1 MRLILLAIKKS
12 LYSIVLLFVILTGF
26 IAFLV
31 SSTPGLYLSV
41 KLANRFLPGHL
52 DVIAIQG
59 QAAHH
64 VSLKQLTW
72 SDKNLQLT
80 VHDLDIHWRLRDLFW
95 HNLRIKNI
103 QIGQVDIVLL
113 KNTAETKEKSSIR
126 ASGFPKL
133 TVEASI
139 DNMRINKLDIISGN
153 SRTKFQNLQVQVNLS
168 NSQWDIP
175 HLDVSFNKHTIHLQ
189 ALVETAFPYKA
200 NALLQIKNPE
210 KINSGIEG
218 QLTLSGDFQN
228 YQWTGGMKNPTTLSL
243 QGSLK
248 NGSELHSAANW
259 QQLNWSQMLRLEK
272 GHFQIDGTIPDLVM
286 SLTTEQSLPFD
297 ARLNATIRTF
307 ANKLDAKAT
316 IKTRLAPD
324 LPWQNILMN
333 ASYDYQ
339 QQGLN
344 AEASLGAN
352 LIKLTGKLT
361 APWTFT
367 AIIPDPGL
375 LHPSLLGLKT
385 NITAEGTFNNPQQG
399 NLLLTIKKGR
409 YEIPEK
415 LNLPFEG
422 GVLLA
427 SLDSKQ
433 LQTTGNFTLDANTS
447 LNLSLQLPGFR
458 SAIDKQK
465 VTGTMRL
472 TVNSLAFLNDASPE
486 INNAKGQLHAELNL
500 AGTIDKPLLTGKLNL
515 HNASLALPKMGINL
529 NPVQLS
535 IQSQDKSWEAKGA
548 VVSNGKT
555 LTIQGRGDFFPLF
568 NGKLSFIGSDI
579 PVLNTSEY
587 VIMVSPK
594 LDLDMA
600 PASYKLSGSILIPKA
615 QIKPQT
621 FTDTVSLSDDVVF
634 VNKQAPPTNP
644 YDLNTDISIEMG
656 NDVAL
661 DIKGL
666 HGFLTGGIHLQLL
679 PGRQMT
685 ASGELNI
692 RDGKYTAYGQ
702 DLIIQQGQ
710 LLFTGGDADNPG
722 IRVRAVRQFKNTTNS
737 FAGSN
742 QLFDFK
748 PDNIETLDMG
758 NQTTTGI
765 EVSGRLTEP
774 KIKLFSIPSNLSQAD
789 ILSLLLL
796 GKPASQANESGGQLL
811 LTAVSAMN
819 LGSGSGG
826 TQLLEQLK
834 QNLGLDFN
842 VQNNAQYDQKTNQ
855 STSQTA
861 FVVGKSLSK
870 RLYLSY
876 NMGLSSTDNNMLT
889 LKYLLNKF
897 LSIQVNASMNASG
910 IDLLYTHQKE

>member
-12 LYSIVLLFVILTGF
+12 LYSIILLFVILTGF
-26 IAFLV
+26 VAFLV
-31 SSTPGLYLSV
+31 SSTPGLYLTA
-41 KLANRFLPGHL
+41 KLANSFLPGHL
-52 DVIAIQG
+52 EIIAIQG
-59 QAAHH
+59 QATHH
-64 VSLKQLTW
+64 VLLKKLTW

-80 VHDLDIHWRLRDLFW
+80 AHDLDIHWRLRDLLW
-95 HNLRIKNI
+95 HKLTIKNI
-103 QIGQVDIVLL
+103 QIGQLDLVLL
-113 KNTAETKEKSSIR
+113 KNTAESKGNSTVR
-126 ASGFPKL
+126 PSGFPKL
-133 TVEASI
+133 PVEASI
-139 DNMRINKLDIISGN
+139 NNMRINKLNIITDSTQN
-153 SRTKFQNLQVQVNLS
+153 KFQNLQLQANLS
-168 NSQWDIP
+168 NNQWNIQHFDI
-175 HLDVSFNKHTIHLQ
+175 SFNKHTIHLQ
-189 ALVETAFPYKA
+189 ALADTAFPYKA

-210 KINSGIEG
+210 KISPGVES
-218 QLTLSGDFQN
+218 QLTLSGDFHN
-228 YQWTGGMKNPTTLSL
+228 YQWTGSMKQPATLSL

-272 GHFQIDGTIPDLVM
+272 GQYRVDGTFPDLVM
-286 SLTTEQSLPFD
+286 SLTTEQSLPFEAKLD
-297 ARLNATIRTF
+297 AKIRTF

-316 IKTRLAPD
+316 IQTRPAPD
-324 LPWQNILMN
+324 LPWQNILLN
-333 ASYDYQ
+333 ANYDYQ

-344 AEASLGAN
+344 AQANLGAN
-352 LIKLTGKLT
+352 QLKLASKLT
-361 APWTFT
+361 APWTLS

-375 LHPSLLGLKT
+375 FHPALQGLKT
-385 NITAEGTFNNPQQG
+385 TITAEGTLNNPQQG

-409 YEIPEK
+409 FEVPEK

-422 GVLLA
+422 GVLRA

-433 LQTTGNFTLDANTS
+433 LQATGNFTLDANKN
-447 LNLSLQLPGFR
+447 LNLSLQLPGFH
-458 SAIDKQK
+458 SSTGSQK
-465 VTGTMRL
+465 VTGNMRL

-486 INNAKGQLHAELNL
+486 INNAKGQLNAELSL

-515 HNASLALPKMGINL
+515 ANASLAFPKMGINL
-529 NPVQLS
+529 NPVQLA
-535 IQSQDKSWEAKGA
+535 IQSQDKIWEAKGA

-555 LTIQGRGDFFPLF
+555 LTIQGGGDFFPVF
-568 NGKLSFIGSDI
+568 NGKLSFVGSEI

-587 VIMVSPK
+587 VINVSPK

-600 PASYKLSGSILIPKA
+600 PAAYKLSGSLLIPKA

-634 VNKQAPPTNP
+634 VSKQAPPANP

-679 PGRQMT
+679 PGRQLT

-710 LLFTGGDADNPG
+710 LLFTGGEADNPG
-722 IRVRAVRQFKNTTNS
+722 IRVRAVRQFKNTANS

-742 QLFDFK
+742 RLFDFK

-811 LTAVSAMN
+811 LTAVSALN

-834 QNLGLDFN
+834 QSLGLDFN

-897 LSIQVNASMNASG
+897 LSIQVNASMTASG